1 MDTNTMC
8 IIILIF
14 ACVSILVYLLYRIK
28 KDGLIPVV
36 VKMIVAAEGQFEKGA
51 NQEKINYVI
60 DSLLEFLPK
69 ILRCFITREN
79 VKSFVQKVFNGVKEA
94 LDYKAEQ

>member
-1 MDTNTMC
+1 MSNEILC
-8 IIILIF
+8 IIILVL
-14 ACVSILVYLLYRIK
+14 ACIAILGYLYWMIK
-28 KDGLIPVV
+28 KNGLRAFVI
-36 VKMIVAAEGQFEKGA
+36 KLIVAAEDQFEKGA

-79 VKSFVQKVFNGVKEA
+79 VKSFVQKVFNSVKEA
-94 LDYKAEQ
+94 LDYRG

>member
-1 MDTNTMC
+1 MSNEILC
-8 IIILIF
+8 IIILVL
-14 ACVSILVYLLYRIK
+14 ACIAILGYLYWMIK
-28 KDGLIPVV
+28 KNGLIPVV
-36 VKMIVAAEGQFEKGA
+36 VKMIVAAEDQFEKDA

-79 VKSFVQKVFNGVKEA
+79 VKSFVQKVFNSVKEA
-94 LDYKAEQ
+94 LDYKG

>member
-1 MDTNTMC
+1 MSNEILC
-8 IIILIF
+8 IIILVL
-14 ACVSILVYLLYRIK
+14 ACIVILGYLYWMIK
-28 KDGLIPVV
+28 KNGLIPVV
-36 VKMIVAAEGQFEKGA
+36 VKMIVAAEDQFEKGA

-79 VKSFVQKVFNGVKEA
+79 VKSFVQKVFNSVKEA
-94 LDYKAEQ
+94 LDYRG

>member
-1 MDTNTMC
+1 MSNEILC
-8 IIILIF
+8 IIILIL
-14 ACVSILVYLLYRIK
+14 ACVAILGYLYWMIK
-28 KDGLIPVV
+28 KNGLIPVV
-36 VKMIVAAEGQFEKGA
+36 VKMIVAAEDQFEKGA

-79 VKSFVQKVFNGVKEA
+79 VKSFVQKVFNSVKEA
-94 LDYKAEQ
+94 LDYRG

>member
-1 MDTNTMC
+1 MSNEILC
-8 IIILIF
+8 IIILIL
-14 ACVSILVYLLYRIK
+14 ACIAILGYLYWMIK
-28 KDGLIPVV
+28 KNGLIPVV
-36 VKMIVAAEGQFEKGA
+36 VKMIVAAEDQFEKGA

-79 VKSFVQKVFNGVKEA
+79 VKSFVQKVFNSVKEA
-94 LDYKAEQ
+94 LDYRG

>member
-1 MDTNTMC
+1 MSNEILC
-8 IIILIF
+8 IIILVL
-14 ACVSILVYLLYRIK
+14 ACIAILGYLYWMIK
-28 KDGLIPVV
+28 KNGLIPVV

-79 VKSFVQKVFNGVKEA
+79 VKSFVQKVFNSVKEA
-94 LDYKAEQ
+94 LDYRG